1 MRFRNTEI
9 MISTGYNSRQQMLKI
24 IRLVA
29 VLAAVFA
36 WAGTSV
42 AATRWDAATARL
54 ASQITA
60 ITGPGN
66 ASLTFK
72 NVSALS
78 PSEVAAIRV
87 PLETQLRSGGVQL
100 RDAANS
106 ASEIQVTLSENV
118 REWLIVAEI
127 RQGPDTK
134 VAMVGVDKGGAGTLA
149 RAGSAMVLR
158 KTFLISQSE
167 PILDAAVVDSGTAR
181 NLLLLSRT
189 SLGHYLWSAG
199 KWNLQQSFPIAHG
212 APFAADLR
220 GRIVVAQDH
229 LFDAYLPGVSCTS
242 STGAPMTMTCRDT
255 DDPWPIGGQ
264 KAFFNSARNY
274 FTGILAPGIGTQLP
288 PFFSAATLP
297 RVNYTLWLF
306 NGVDGQVRA
315 YDSVELRTIPNTRN
329 WGSDMISLRSN
340 CGVGTQLLVSAAGD
354 DTVADSLHAYE
365 MVDREPNEVASQL
378 AMDGPITALWQS
390 ADASSAVAVVRNLQA
405 GQYDAY
411 NITIAC
417 NQ

>member
-1 MRFRNTEI
+1 

-24 IRLVA
+24 IRIVIVLSILA
-29 VLAAVFA
+29 GTGQLLAA
-36 WAGTSV
+36 TK
-42 AATRWDAATARL
+42 WDTATARL

-100 RDAANS
+100 RDAASS

-118 REWLIVAEI
+118 REWLIVAEV

-134 VAMVGVDKGGAGTLA
+134 VAIVGVDKGGAGALA
-149 RAGSAMVLR
+149 RAGSAMALR
-158 KTFLISQSE
+158 KSFLLSQAD
-167 PILDAAVVDSGTAR
+167 PILDAAIVDSGSVRT
-181 NLLLLSRT
+181 LLLLSRS
-189 SLGHYLWSAG
+189 SLGLYVWTAG
-199 KWNLQQSFPIAHG
+199 KWNLQQSFQIVHG
-212 APFAADLR
+212 APFPADLR
-220 GRIVVAQDH
+220 GRIVIAQDH

-242 STGAPMTMTCRDT
+242 GTGTPMTMTCRDT
-255 DDPWPIGGQ
+255 DDPWPLAGQ

-274 FTGILAPGIGTQLP
+274 FTGILVPGVGTQVP

-306 NGVDGQVRA
+306 KGVDGQVRV
-315 YDSVELRTIPNTRN
+315 YDSVELRTIPNTHD
-329 WGSDMISLRSN
+329 WGSDMVSVKSA
-340 CGVGTQLLVSAAGD
+340 CGIGTQLLVSAAGD

-365 MVDREPNEVASQL
+365 MLDREPNEVAAQL

-390 ADASSAVAVVRNLQA
+390 TDASSAVAVVRNLQT

>member
-1 MRFRNTEI
+1 

-24 IRLVA
+24 IRIVI
-29 VLAAVFA
+29 VLSIL
-36 WAGTSV
+36 AGTGQLF
-42 AATRWDAATARL
+42 AATKWDAATARL

-66 ASLTFK
+66 AALTFQ
-72 NVSALS
+72 NLSALS

-87 PLETQLRSGGVQL
+87 PLETQLRAGGVQL
-100 RDAANS
+100 RDAASS
-106 ASEIQVTLSENV
+106 ASEIKVTLSENV
-118 REWLIVAEI
+118 REWLIVAEV
-127 RQGPDTK
+127 RQGLDTK
-134 VAMVGVDKGGAGTLA
+134 VAMVGVDKGASGAMA

-158 KTFLISQSE
+158 KSFLMSQRD
-167 PILDAAVVDSGTAR
+167 PILDAAIVDSASTR
-181 NLLLLSRT
+181 SLLLLSRSSVGVYAWT
-189 SLGHYLWSAG
+189 TGR
-199 KWNLQQSFPIAHG
+199 WNLQQSFPITHG
-212 APFAADLR
+212 QSFPADLR
-220 GRIVVAQDH
+220 GRIVTAQDH
-229 LFDAYLPGVSCTS
+229 LFDVYLPGVGCS
-242 STGAPMTMTCRDT
+242 SSASAPLTMICRDT
-255 DDPWPIGGQ
+255 DDPWPLGGR

-274 FTGILAPGIGTQLP
+274 FTGILVPGVSTQLP

-306 NGVDGQVRA
+306 NGLDGQVRV
-315 YDSVELRTIPNTRN
+315 YDSVELRTIPNTRD
-329 WGSDMISLRSN
+329 WGSDMVSLKSA

-365 MVDREPNEVASQL
+365 MVDREPNEVAAQL
-378 AMDGPITALWQS
+378 AMDGPITALWPS
-390 ADASSAVAVVRNLQA
+390 ADASSATAVVRNLQT

>member
-1 MRFRNTEI
+1 
-9 MISTGYNSRQQMLKI
+9 MISARYNSRQQMLKI
-24 IRLVA
+24 IRPIA
-29 VLAAVFA
+29 VLAVLSACA
-36 WAGTSV
+36 PTAL
-42 AATRWDAATARL
+42 ATTKWDAATARL
-54 ASQITA
+54 ASQIAA

-72 NVSALS
+72 NLSALS
-78 PSEVAAIRV
+78 PSEIAAIRV
-87 PLETQLRSGGVQL
+87 PLEMQLRSGGIQL
-100 RDAANS
+100 RDAASS

-118 REWLIVAEI
+118 REWLIVAEV

-134 VAMVGVDKGGAGTLA
+134 VAIVGVDKSGAGGLA
-149 RAGSAMVLR
+149 QAGSAMVLR
-158 KTFLISQSE
+158 KAFLISQTE
-167 PILDAAVVDSGTAR
+167 PILDAAVVDAGSAR
-181 NLLLLSRT
+181 NLLLLSRS
-189 SLGHYLWSAG
+189 SLAIYLWSAG

-212 APFAADLR
+212 APFPADLR
-220 GRIVVAQDH
+220 GRIVIAQDH

-242 STGAPMTMTCRDT
+242 SNGAPMTLTCRDT

-274 FTGILAPGIGTQLP
+274 FTGTLVPGVGAQLP

-297 RVNYTLWLF
+297 RANYTLWLF
-306 NGVDGQVRA
+306 DGVDGQVRA
-315 YDSVELRTIPNTRN
+315 YDGVELRAISNTRN
-329 WGSDMISLRSN
+329 WGSDMISVRSN

-378 AMDGPITALWQS
+378 AMDGPITALWPS
-390 ADASSAVAVVRNLQA
+390 ADTSSAVAVVRNLQT